1 LVAACDA
8 YHAMTSSRPWRPA
21 MTHEQAIHELLEGAH
36 TQFDP
41 EIVEVLTSHVNG
53 LRQAS
58 AYLVE
63 HE

>member
-1 LVAACDA
+1 
-8 YHAMTSSRPWRPA
+8 MTSSRPWRPA